1 MNDKKYPTIALGTW
15 SWGIGTSG
23 GDQVFGN
30 HLETEELKPVFEAAM
45 ERGLCLWDTAAAY
58 GMGASEE
65 IVGNLAKEYPRNELL
80 LSTKF
85 TPRLAGSTE
94 DPVKDMCEE
103 SLRRLQTDSIDI
115 YWIHNS
121 SDVARWTPCLIPLV
135 KSGKVKRVGVS
146 NHNLAQIKRVEEILS
161 AANIPLSAVQN
172 HFSLLCRASEEED
185 VLEYCRSR
193 GIDFFGYM
201 VLEQGALSG
210 KYGPEH
216 PMPADSRR
224 GQMYNP
230 HLRQIRLLADAMKK
244 VAEKYNAGVPQIA
257 IGWAIAKGAIPIV
270 GATKPEQ
277 IEEVAKAA
285 EISLTAE
292 DSKTLE
298 QAAAR
303 VKIDTR
309 GPWERFMLFH
319 T

>member
-1 MNDKKYPTIALGTW
+1 MNDKKYPPIALGTW
-15 SWGIGTSG
+15 SWGVGTSG

-30 HLETEELKPVFEAAM
+30 RLGTEELKPVFEAALV
-45 ERGLCLWDTAAAY
+45 RSLCLWDTAAAY
-58 GMGASEE
+58 AMGASEE
-65 IVGNLAKEYPRNELL
+65 IVGHLAKAYPRDELIF
-80 LSTKF
+80 STKF
-85 TPRLAGSTE
+85 TPRLAGNTE
-94 DPVKDMCEE
+94 EPVKDMCEE
-103 SLRRLQTDSIDI
+103 SLRRLQTDYIDI

-121 SDVARWTPCLIPLV
+121 SDVERWTPCLIPLV

-161 AANIPLSAVQN
+161 AENIPLSAVQN
-172 HFSLLCRASEEED
+172 HFSLLCRASEEEG
-185 VLEYCRSR
+185 VLEYCRNR

-224 GQMYNP
+224 GQVYNP
-230 HLRQIRLLADAMKK
+230 FLSQIRLLTDAMKE

-257 IGWAIAKGAIPIV
+257 IAWAIAKGAIPIV

-277 IEEVAKAA
+277 IEEIAGAA
-285 EISLTAE
+285 TVKLTEA
-292 DSKTLE
+292 DRKTLE
-298 QAAAR
+298 QAAAK

-309 GPWERFMLFH
+309 GPWERSMF
-319 T
+319 

>member
-1 MNDKKYPTIALGTW
+1 MNDKKYPPIALGTW

-23 GDQVFGN
+23 GDRVFGN
-30 HLETEELKPVFEAAM
+30 HLETEELRPVFEAAM

-58 GMGASEE
+58 AMGASEE
-65 IVGNLAKEYPRNELL
+65 IVGRLAKEYPRDELI

-94 DPVKDMCEE
+94 NPMKDMCEE

-121 SDVARWTPCLIPLV
+121 SDVERWTPCLIPLV
-135 KSGKVKRVGVS
+135 RSGKVKRVGVS
-146 NHNLAQIKRVEEILS
+146 NHNLAQIKRVEEIL
-161 AANIPLSAVQN
+161 AAAGIPLSAVQN
-172 HFSLLCRASEEED
+172 HFSLLCRSSEEEG
-185 VLEYCRSR
+185 VLDYCRGR

-224 GQMYNP
+224 GQAYNP
-230 HLRQIRLLADAMKK
+230 HLPQIRLLTDVMKK
-244 VAEKYNAGVPQIA
+244 VAEKYNAGVPQVGIA
-257 IGWAIAKGAIPIV
+257 WAIAKGAIPIV
-270 GATKPEQ
+270 GATRTEQ
-277 IEEVAKAA
+277 IEEIAKAA

-292 DSKTLE
+292 DSKILE
-298 QAAAR
+298 QAAAK

-309 GPWERFMLFH
+309 GPWERTMLNL
-319 T
+319 

>member
-1 MNDKKYPTIALGTW
+1 MNDKKYPPIALGTW

-30 HLETEELKPVFEAAM
+30 HLGTEELEPVFEAAM

-58 GMGASEE
+58 AMGASEE
-65 IVGNLAKEYPRNELL
+65 IVGHLAKAYPRDELIF
-80 LSTKF
+80 STKF
-85 TPRLAGSTE
+85 TPRLAKNTE
-94 DPVKDMCEE
+94 DPMRDMCEE
-103 SLRRLQTDSIDI
+103 SLRRLQTDYIDI

-121 SDVARWTPCLIPLV
+121 SDVERWTPHLIPLV

-161 AANIPLSAVQN
+161 AENIPLSAVQN
-172 HFSLLCRASEEED
+172 HFSLLCRASEEEG
-185 VLEYCRSR
+185 VLEYCRNR

-224 GQMYNP
+224 GQVYNSFLP
-230 HLRQIRLLADAMKK
+230 QIGLLTDAMKE

-257 IGWAIAKGAIPIV
+257 IAWAIAKGTIPII

-277 IEEVAKAA
+277 IEEITGAVTVKLTEADCKA
-285 EISLTAE
+285 
-292 DSKTLE
+292 LE
-298 QAAAR
+298 QAAAK

-309 GPWERFMLFH
+309 GPWERSMF
-319 T
+319 